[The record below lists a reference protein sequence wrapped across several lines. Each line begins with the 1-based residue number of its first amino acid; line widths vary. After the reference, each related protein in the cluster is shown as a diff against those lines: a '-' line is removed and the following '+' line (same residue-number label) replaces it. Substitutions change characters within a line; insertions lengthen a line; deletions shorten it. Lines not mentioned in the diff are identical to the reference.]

1 MTNSNAPTRTVSNV
15 VLEPDMLPDLGTV
28 DGDLIRASSS
38 TIILGYDREP
48 ALHENLHCL
57 KTRSVYHV
65 LD

>member
-1 MTNSNAPTRTVSNV
+1 
-15 VLEPDMLPDLGTV
+15 MLPDLGTV